1 MNSLK
6 FRYAGI
12 TALLFALV
20 FVAGCGET
28 SSSSTA
34 GGNSPTPAPSVAA
47 TSVPD
52 SAVTS
57 PTKVS
62 ATSTVAVVPTRAGSL
77 ESDEP
82 SDEDILARGRLIFE
96 KTAGGVGCAMCHG
109 LNALG
114 DPAQGVPPNIGAS
127 VEMIEQALFD
137 RPQMSFMSVTR
148 DEVIAVSVY
157 LQWLKEQQ

>member
-12 TALLFALV
+12 TALLFAFV
-20 FVAGCGET
+20 FVTSCGGT

-34 GGNSPTPAPSVAA
+34 GGNSPTSAPSVAA
-47 TSVPD
+47 TPVPD

-148 DEVIAVSVY
+148 DEVKAVSVY